1 MAMKARQSRSSA
13 DPRGHAEAGP
23 IIRRANDPMTEADIA
38 HAIMARCVAEEDGRE
53 KARVGKRR
61 FRTPG
66 QSQVRM
72 PFCHKIWANGMRKP
86 GPQIDRKPPAAPGL
100 SEEARGYAADPPVV
114 TAISSNRVLGVA
126 AVRATPGALADLTRH
141 GYSDEEI
148 WSLVVPKR
156 TLARRIA
163 KNEPL
168 TVEETDRALRLE
180 RIVALAGRVF
190 GNSEKAHRWMRKP
203 KHLLG
208 GKTPV
213 EFLASESGARQ
224 VEQMLYRIEHGIF
237 A

>member
-1 MAMKARQSRSSA
+1 MRDPKPRLRRKSA
-13 DPRGHAEAGP
+13 LPSPAATTPAGL
-23 IIRRANDPMTEADIA
+23 
-38 HAIMARCVAEEDGRE
+38 AEEASE
-53 KARVGKRR
+53 
-61 FRTPG
+61 PY
-66 QSQVRM
+66 S
-72 PFCHKIWANGMRKP
+72 
-86 GPQIDRKPPAAPGL
+86 AAQPIVNVI
-100 SEEARGYAADPPVV
+100 SPDHVPVV
-114 TAISSNRVLGVA
+114 PAF
-126 AVRATPGALADLTRH
+126 RATPKALGDLNRH

-148 WSLVVPKR
+148 WALVIPKR

-180 RIVALAGRVF
+180 RIVALADRVF
-190 GNSEKAHRWMRKP
+190 GNHDKAHRWMRKP